1 MHFKITATFDNT
13 ESAQAAGRRI
23 LQLQEIKD
31 VRWQD
36 DPAATNNASVTNKT
50 GRIIYGSSVTAERGY
65 LTSSGR
71 LSVTP
76 MFENPAECRMSV
88 TAGRDTVERAR
99 GIIFNSGG
107 YDVSVSDTNH

>member
-1 MHFKITATFDNT
+1 MRFKITATFDNT

-36 DPAATNNASVTNKT
+36 NSIPKNGPSDTDKT
-50 GRIIYGSSVTAERGY
+50 GRIIYGTSVTAERGF
-65 LTSSGR
+65 LTSTGK

-76 MFENPAECRMSV
+76 LFENNTECRMSV
-88 TAGRDTVERAR
+88 TAGRETVEQAR

-107 YDVSVSDTNH
+107 YDVSVSNTHQ

>member
-13 ESAQAAGRRI
+13 ESAQSAGRRI

-36 DPAATNNASVTNKT
+36 DPIATNVHADTDKT
-50 GRIIYGSSVTAERGY
+50 GRIIYGSSVTAERGF
-65 LTSSGR
+65 LTSTGK

-76 MFENPAECRMSV
+76 MFENNTECRMSV
-88 TAGRDTVERAR
+88 TAGRETVEQAR

-107 YDVSVSDTNH
+107 YDVSVSSTHQ